1 MNANITHRDT
11 NQSLTLN
18 DRFQLSDRD
27 RMDYLS
33 EPEEL
38 DVWSINDMQDV
49 LTAEITSI
57 HHDYDYG
64 WDDNYPIDQTH
75 VFLD

>member
-1 MNANITHRDT
+1 MNANNTHRVT
-11 NQSLTLN
+11 NQSQTLN
-18 DRFQLSDRD
+18 DRFQLPDRD

-49 LTAEITSI
+49 LTAEISSI
-57 HHDYDYG
+57 YHDYD
-64 WDDNYPIDQTH
+64 
-75 VFLD
+75 